1 MTTGKQEQS
10 NSADRRGR
18 ASGAPRPRL
27 VAILV
32 GLLAALICGGCDFG
46 SATTPPDGR
55 GSTAAM
61 PAGPGDSDPSITVI
75 VVHGPPTST
84 PALAAASATPTVP
97 PAPPA
102 TLLPPTAV
110 PARSVGVVGSS
121 KLRVR
126 EGPATRYPIITT
138 LDAGTPLDVLSQ
150 AQGLDWLKIR
160 LADGQDGWVS
170 GDLVALKAD
179 RATIP
184 IGYFRPLTG
193 MIHNYTGPQ
202 GHGELRLQNSN
213 TDDRLVVITRNTEP
227 VMSAYL
233 RAGESFTIN
242 GIPDGTYRLYYSQGE
257 DWDGTAFTHNVKT
270 SRSSGALLFTTTER
284 TYSTWNIDIFVPSGG
299 NTDVEAIP
307 TDAFP
312 VLAPDQDKDTP

>member
-1 MTTGKQEQS
+1 MTTGKQEQP
-10 NSADRRGR
+10 NSARRRGH
-18 ASGAPRPRL
+18 ASGAPRPVG

-46 SATTPPDGR
+46 SAAAPPDTYGP
-55 GSTAAM
+55 TAIVQ
-61 PAGPGDSDPSITVI
+61 AGLADSDPSITVI
-75 VVHGPPTST
+75 VVHGPPTPT
-84 PALAAASATPTVP
+84 PAAVAPTAT
-97 PAPPA
+97 APPA
-102 TLLPPTAV
+102 ATATLPPPSAI
-110 PARSVGVVGSS
+110 PAPRGMVLSS
-121 KLRVR
+121 QLPVR
-126 EGPATRYPIITT
+126 AGPATKYPIITT

-160 LADGQDGWVS
+160 LRDGQEGWAS
-170 GDLVALKAD
+170 ADLVQLQVD

-184 IGYFRPLTG
+184 VGYFRPLTG
-193 MIHNYTGPQ
+193 MIHNSTGPR

-227 VMSAYL
+227 VMSTYL
-233 RAGESFTIN
+233 RAGENFTID
-242 GIPDGTYRLYYSQGE
+242 GIADGTYRLYYSQGE

-307 TDAFP
+307 ADAFP
-312 VLAPDQDKDTP
+312 ILPPDQDQDTP

>member
-10 NSADRRGR
+10 NSADRRDR
-18 ASGAPRPRL
+18 DSGAQRPRL

-32 GLLAALICGGCDFG
+32 GLLAALICGGCNF
-46 SATTPPDGR
+46 

-61 PAGPGDSDPSITVI
+61 PSGPGDSDPSITVI
-75 VVHGPPTST
+75 VVHGPPTPT
-84 PALAAASATPTVP
+84 PAAIVPTPSTTPAATATLPPPTAI
-97 PAPPA
+97 PAPPQ
-102 TLLPPTAV
+102 
-110 PARSVGVVGSS
+110 GVVLSS

-138 LDAGTPLDVLSQ
+138 LDANTPLDVLGQ

-160 LADGQDGWVS
+160 LPDGQGGWVS
-170 GDLVALKAD
+170 ADLVQLKVD

-184 IGYFRPLTG
+184 VGYFRPLTG
-193 MIHNYTGPQ
+193 IIHSNTGPR

-213 TDDRLVVITRNTEP
+213 TDDRLVVVTRNTEP
-227 VMSAYL
+227 VLSAYL
-233 RAGESFTIN
+233 RAGESVTLD
-242 GIPDGTYRLYYSQGE
+242 GIADGTYRLYYSQGE

-312 VLAPDQDKDTP
+312 VLSPDQDKDTP

>member
-10 NSADRRGR
+10 NSADRSGR
-18 ASGAPRPRL
+18 DSRAQRPRF

-32 GLLAALICGGCDFG
+32 GMLAALICGGCNF
-46 SATTPPDGR
+46 

-61 PAGPGDSDPSITVI
+61 PAGPDDSDPSITVI
-75 VVHGPPTST
+75 VVHGPISPT
-84 PALAAASATPTVP
+84 AAATVAPTAT
-97 PAPPA
+97 APPA
-102 TLLPPTAV
+102 AIVPPLPTAV
-110 PARSVGVVGSS
+110 PAHGVGVVLSS

-138 LDAGTPLDVLSQ
+138 LDAGTPLDILSQ

-160 LADGQDGWVS
+160 LAEGHEGWVS
-170 GDLVALKAD
+170 ADLVDLKVD

-184 IGYFRPLTG
+184 VGYFRPLTG
-193 MIHNYTGPQ
+193 MIHTYTGPQ

-213 TDDRLVVITRNTEP
+213 TDDRLVVVTRNTEP

-233 RAGESFTIN
+233 RASESFTID
-242 GIPDGTYRLYYSQGE
+242 GIADGTYRLYYSQGA
-257 DWDGTAFTHNVKT
+257 DWDGTAFTHNIKT

-312 VLAPDQDKDTP
+312 VLSPDQDKDTP